1 MKLQRLFALILT
13 LVFLAAAATGC
24 GGGASGDYA
33 AGDVPAAEAP
43 SMEMDEMSGGS
54 NGFAEDSAVSFSS
67 TAPAEAKLIYT
78 GNLNLQATDLDAA
91 AQAISDLISSF
102 GGYIES
108 QEVYRQSGYKSACYT
123 VRVPGDRFGAFISSV
138 SEGELYTVTYQSTST
153 QDVGETYADIESRL
167 ETLNI
172 KLDRLQDLLSR
183 AENME
188 DIITLESE
196 ISEVEYEIERYSG
209 EKNHYDSLIGY
220 STVYISLDE
229 VRVVSDGVNPTL
241 GQRLSSGFRRG
252 IERFG
257 SSCADLLVWVVS
269 NLIGIVIF
277 LAVAA
282 VVITMVVRRR
292 RGCKALRDKKTDQ
305 PKEP

>member
-13 LVFLAAAATGC
+13 LVFLAVAATGC
-24 GGGASGDYA
+24 GGGSSGNYA
-33 AGDVPAAEAP
+33 AGDTPAAEAP
-43 SMEMDEMSGGS
+43 M
-54 NGFAEDSAVSFSS
+54 
-67 TAPAEAKLIYT
+67 APAEDMANSGGMSESASTSFNTNLSADAKLIYT
-78 GNLNLQATDLDAA
+78 GEISLQATDLDAA
-91 AQAISDLISSF
+91 AQAVSDLVSGY

-108 QEVYRQSGYKSACYT
+108 QEVYRQSSYKSAYYT

-138 SEGELYTVTYQSTST
+138 SESELYTVTYQSTST
-153 QDVGETYADIESRL
+153 KDVGETYADIENRL
-167 ETLNI
+167 ETLRI

-188 DIITLESE
+188 DIITLESA
-196 ISEVEYEIERYSG
+196 ISEVEYEIEYYSG

-229 VRVVSDGVNPTL
+229 VGVVGDGMDSTL

-252 IERFG
+252 LESFG
-257 SSCADLLVWVVS
+257 DGCADLLVWVVS

-282 VVITMVVRRR
+282 VVITVVVRSR
-292 RGCKALRDKKTDQ
+292 RGRKALRDNKTDQ